1 LLTKHSISRQR
12 LEDLVS
18 LYGCRYLGGRAESA
32 PQVKKGES
40 NRLTMADAGGDLV
53 GTAEDQ
59 EEAEPETSA
68 LMPHTAV
75 DQDTLDRLY
84 PPLEAPEDEALED
97 LHSDAG
103 DALFQHGLKIAG
115 EIQRQT
121 AAQGRRRRP
130 QQSE

>member
-1 LLTKHSISRQR
+1 
-12 LEDLVS
+12 
-18 LYGCRYLGGRAESA
+18 
-32 PQVKKGES
+32 
-40 NRLTMADAGGDLV
+40 
-53 GTAEDQ
+53 
-59 EEAEPETSA
+59 
-68 LMPHTAV
+68 MPHTAV